1 MTEDARFEDGGDR
14 PLKLIAMDAEDLSVV
29 SALAQDAVFPI
40 TEMQWRPARRQFA
53 ILLNRFRWEDAETA
67 ARRKRPV
74 ERVQS
79 VLAVSDVL
87 KVQSQ
92 GVDRGDKDVILS
104 LLSISFEPGE
114 DGTGRLVLT
123 LAGDGAIALEVE
135 TLEVALQD
143 VTRPYVA
150 PSRQAPRHPE

>member
-14 PLKLIAMDAEDLSVV
+14 PLRLIALDADDLAVV

-40 TEMQWRPARRQFA
+40 TEMQWRPKRRQFA
-53 ILLNRFRWEDAETA
+53 ILVNRFRWEDTETA
-67 ARRKRPV
+67 AKRKRPV

-92 GVDRGDKDVILS
+92 GLDRSEKDMVLS
-104 LLSISFEPGE
+104 LLSIAFEPGE
-114 DGTGRLVLT
+114 DGTGRLILT
-123 LAGDGAIALEVE
+123 LAGDGTIALEVE
-135 TLEVALQD
+135 ALEVALQD